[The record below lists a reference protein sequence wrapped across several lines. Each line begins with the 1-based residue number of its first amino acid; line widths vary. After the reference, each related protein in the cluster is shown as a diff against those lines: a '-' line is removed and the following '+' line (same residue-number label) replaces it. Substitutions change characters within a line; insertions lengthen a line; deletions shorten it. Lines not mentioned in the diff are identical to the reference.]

1 MLAAWVSLVL
11 EQCHGRDGTGIGHT
25 THLPPAQWPPI
36 PLTPGP
42 PIEDGI
48 GTRAEGLRGGSPQ
61 QQGGGV
67 TVPFNDE
74 DSRTYDSSEEIDH

>member
-1 MLAAWVSLVL
+1 MEL
-11 EQCHGRDGTGIGHT
+11 E
-25 THLPPAQWPPI
+25 LEP
-36 PLTPGP
+36 
-42 PIEDGI
+42 
-48 GTRAEGLRGGSPQ
+48 RGGPPQ